1 MTQKPSRPSRAGQR
15 PATAADDDDLN
26 ALLDS
31 IMADDPGPRHA
42 MATTSSSARRRAEQ
56 QRAEEEHAR
65 QLELVNNE
73 LQAQL
78 RAIANQ
84 VQSLSE
90 ASATQAEQGRAIQ
103 ELRQALR
110 QVIVATHRPPQPHVQ
125 PQQHGT
131 MFNAELQLPSLQ
143 IKLVLAQAANL
154 LHQAHKEVT
163 VLGNWS
169 MFFAGISVGTLLSL
183 MSSILGPYTTRFWI
197 YLAIAVFALLVSLI
211 FAVLTFQARRR
222 VARARRAMDESTL
235 TRSVPIGS

>member
-1 MTQKPSRPSRAGQR
+1 MTQKPSRQPRPGQR

-31 IMADDPGPRHA
+31 ILADDPGQRHA
-42 MATTSSSARRRAEQ
+42 MTSTPASARQRAEQ
-56 QRAEEEHAR
+56 QRVDEQHAH
-65 QLELVNNE
+65 QLEVANTE
-73 LQAQL
+73 LRNQL
-78 RAIANQ
+78 RTIALQ

-90 ASATQAEQGRAIQ
+90 TSATQAEQGRAIH
-103 ELRQALR
+103 ELRQMLR
-110 QVIVATHRPPQPHVQ
+110 QVVVATHRQSQPPPPQQ
-125 PQQHGT
+125 SGM

-154 LHQAHKEVT
+154 LHQADREVT

-183 MSSILGPYTTRFWI
+183 MPSVLGPYTTRFWI

-211 FAVLTFQARRR
+211 FALLTYQARRR

-235 TRSVPIGS
+235 TRSVPIGG

>member
-1 MTQKPSRPSRAGQR
+1 
-15 PATAADDDDLN
+15 
-26 ALLDS
+26 
-31 IMADDPGPRHA
+31 MADDPGPRHHA
-42 MATTSSSARRRAEQ
+42 MAPMGGAARPRAEQ
-56 QRAEEEHAR
+56 RADEQQAR

-78 RAIANQ
+78 RVIANQ

-103 ELRQALR
+103 ELRQTLR
-110 QVIVATHRPPQPHVQ
+110 QVILATHGQPSPPSQQPA
-125 PQQHGT
+125 T

-154 LHQAHKEVT
+154 LHQADKEVT

-169 MFFAGISVGTLLSL
+169 MFFAGIGTGTLLSL
-183 MSSILGPYTTRFWI
+183 MSSVLGPYTTRFWI
-197 YLAIAVFALLVSLI
+197 YLAIAAFALLVSLI
-211 FAVLTFQARRR
+211 FALLTWQARRR
-222 VARARRAMDESTL
+222 VARARRAMEESTL

>member
-1 MTQKPSRPSRAGQR
+1 M
-15 PATAADDDDLN
+15 AADDDLN

-42 MATTSSSARRRAEQ
+42 MAPASASARNRAEQ
-56 QRAEEEHAR
+56 QAR
-65 QLELVNNE
+65 QLELANNE
-73 LQAQL
+73 LRTQL
-78 RAIANQ
+78 RAIAMQ

-90 ASATQAEQGRAIQ
+90 TSATQAEQGRSIQ
-103 ELRQALR
+103 ELQQMLR
-110 QVIVATHRPPQPHVQ
+110 QVVIATHRQPQPT
-125 PQQHGT
+125 PQQQGT

-154 LHQAHKEVT
+154 LHQADREVT

-169 MFFAGISVGTLLSL
+169 MFFAGISVGTLLTLMPSL
-183 MSSILGPYTTRFWI
+183 MGPYATRFWI

-211 FAVLTFQARRR
+211 FALLTYQARRR

-235 TRSVPIGS
+235 TRSVPLGS

>member
-1 MTQKPSRPSRAGQR
+1 MTQKPSRPSRPGQR

-31 IMADDPGPRHA
+31 IMADDPGPRHHA
-42 MATTSSSARRRAEQ
+42 MAPTGGGARPRAEQ
-56 QRAEEEHAR
+56 RVEEQQAR
-65 QLELVNNE
+65 QLELVSNE

-78 RAIANQ
+78 RVIANQ

-103 ELRQALR
+103 ELRQTLR
-110 QVIVATHRPPQPHVQ
+110 QVILATQRQ
-125 PQQHGT
+125 PQGQQPAT

-154 LHQAHKEVT
+154 LHQADKEVT

-169 MFFAGISVGTLLSL
+169 MFFAGVGTGTLLSL
-183 MSSILGPYTTRFWI
+183 MSSVLGPYTTRFWI
-197 YLAIAVFALLVSLI
+197 YLAIAAFALL
-211 FAVLTFQARRR
+211 TWQARRR
-222 VARARRAMDESTL
+222 VVRARRAMEESTL